1 MERSA
6 VLGMGKKRK
15 KTKQKVAILG
25 TTIVTKGRI
34 GKKER
39 IGGKVRMSRARL
51 DLSSLCYNVIVYLLV
66 ELVSALWAT

>member
-6 VLGMGKKRK
+6 VLGMGKNKKRK
-15 KTKQKVAILG
+15 QAKVAILG
-25 TTIVTKGRI
+25 TTIVTKDRI

-51 DLSSLCYNVIVYLLV
+51 DLSSLYYNVIVYLLV